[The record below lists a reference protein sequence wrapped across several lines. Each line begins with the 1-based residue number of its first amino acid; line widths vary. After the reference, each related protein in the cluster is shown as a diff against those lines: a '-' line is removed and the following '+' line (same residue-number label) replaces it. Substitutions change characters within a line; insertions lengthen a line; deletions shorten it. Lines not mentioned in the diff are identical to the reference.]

1 MITSDIFASCMSVFA
16 VAAIEAAPAPVA
28 EISLAPAI
36 SVVEAAPVI
45 LEQDSADD
53 LNAAQLNE
61 TRTESEGME
70 APYSAEVTP
79 LTVPTVDSEFTYQTG
94 PLAYGDRTD
103 EEVFAMAVSYLK
115 DIDTLSA
122 DFIQTAP
129 SGNVTTG
136 QLQLSRPGRLRFEYD
151 DPNPTLIVATQGLV
165 YVHDADLETTDSYP
179 VNRTPLKFLLNR
191 DVRTDDA
198 RLKEV
203 LRSETAVNL
212 ILESSDLETQGE
224 LVLTFDAPEMK
235 LRRWAVV
242 DEVGNYTVVD
252 LDNVQQGVR
261 IANNAFRVPEAGGSF
276 IRDR

>member
-1 MITSDIFASCMSVFA
+1 MIASDIFASCLSVFA
-16 VAAIEAAPAPVA
+16 VTAVETAPAPVA
-28 EISLAPAI
+28 EPLPAPATIVAVSAPAI
-36 SVVEAAPVI
+36 VAQA
-45 LEQDSADD
+45 SAED
-53 LNAAQLNE
+53 LNAAQLND
-61 TRTESEGME
+61 TREDSEGME
-70 APYSAEVTP
+70 APYTAEVTP

-94 PLAYGDRTD
+94 PLAYADRTD
-103 EEVFAMAVSYLK
+103 EEIFAMAVSYLK
-115 DIDTLSA
+115 GIDTMSA

-151 DPNPTLIVATQGLV
+151 EPNPTLIVATQGLV

-203 LRSETAVNL
+203 LRSEAAVNL
-212 ILESSDLETQGE
+212 ILESADEETQGE

-252 LDNVQQGVR
+252 LDNVRQGVR

>member
-1 MITSDIFASCMSVFA
+1 MIASDIFASCLSVFA
-16 VAAIEAAPAPVA
+16 VAAVETTPAPVA
-28 EISLAPAI
+28 EPLSAPAT
-36 SVVEAAPVI
+36 SVAVIAPVI
-45 LEQDSADD
+45 IAQASAED
-53 LNAAQLNE
+53 LNAAQLNDAGE
-61 TRTESEGME
+61 ESEGME
-70 APYSAEVTP
+70 APYTAEVTP

-94 PLAYGDRTD
+94 PLAYEDRTD

-115 DIDTLSA
+115 GIDTMSA

-151 DPNPTLIVATQGLV
+151 EPNPTLIVATQGLV

-203 LRSETAVNL
+203 LRSEAAVNL
-212 ILESSDLETQGE
+212 ILESTDEETQGE

-252 LDNVQQGVR
+252 LDNVRQGVR